1 GTESVFIAFSAQP
14 ARRSGDIDW
23 PFRQEDNLQYL
34 TGMNAPDTTL
44 VLLPG
49 EPDHRETIFATDR
62 DPMNERW
69 TGRIPSPD
77 EVKKLTG
84 AATVVSARRVDAFVD
99 AVFQGSGFGDRS
111 PSSYY
116 RTPVA
121 PAFLS
126 AFRAGRA
133 EVWLLLADRGRRGAP
148 THEQQFAEELRRRY
162 PDVKIRDASPLL
174 LAMREIKSDTE
185 IALIQ

>member
-1 GTESVFIAFSAQP
+1 AGRVVW
-14 ARRSGDIDW
+14 G
-23 PFRQEDNLQYL
+23 
-34 TGMNAPDTTL
+34 GG
-44 VLLPG
+44 G
-49 EPDHRETIFATDR
+49 E
-62 DPMNERW
+62 
-69 TGRIPSPD
+69 G
-77 EVKKLTG
+77 V
-84 AATVVSARRVDAFVD
+84 VD
-99 AVFQGSGFGDRS
+99 AVLEGSGFGDRS
-111 PSSYY
+111 PSSSY

-185 IALIQ
+185 IALIQRAVDVTVAAQKAARTGVLTATHEYEVHAT